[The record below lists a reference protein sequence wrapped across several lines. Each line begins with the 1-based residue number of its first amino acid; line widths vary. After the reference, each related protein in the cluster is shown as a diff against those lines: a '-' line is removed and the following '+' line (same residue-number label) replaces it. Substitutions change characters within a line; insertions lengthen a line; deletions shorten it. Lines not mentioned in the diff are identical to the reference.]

1 MSKQW
6 KTVLS
11 SKPKLWNVDFKEI
24 WQYRSLVY
32 LLFKRNYTLQYKQ
45 TILGPL
51 WMIFSIILNSGI
63 FTFVFGYVGK
73 MSSDG
78 VPYFLFCL
86 SGNIIWSLF
95 SNCFHGN
102 TRVLMENSYL
112 FGKVYFPR
120 LIVPLSNA
128 LLCLTRCMLQFVVC
142 LVVLIV
148 FILRGEVAFT
158 GFMILGII
166 PLLFLATCM
175 GTAMGLIISAMTVKY
190 RDFEHL
196 TGIAMSA
203 LMYIS
208 PVLYPTSQLS
218 PWLKRF
224 VYLNPMSSLIEG
236 FRYCLTGT
244 GDLFLLGMI
253 YSILVTVLVTVVG
266 LLMFGRAEKNFIDI
280 V

>member
-1 MSKQW
+1 M
-6 KTVLS
+6 KTWRTVIS
-11 SKPKLWNVDFKEI
+11 SKTKLWNVDFKEI
-24 WQYRSLVY
+24 RQYRSLVFM
-32 LLFKRNYTLQYKQ
+32 LFKRNYSLQYKQ

-51 WMIFSIILNSGI
+51 WMIFSVILNSGI

-86 SGNIIWSLF
+86 SGNVIWNLF
-95 SNCFHGN
+95 SSCFHGN

-128 LLCLTRCMLQFVVC
+128 LLCLARCMLQFAVC
-142 LVVLIV
+142 IVVLIV
-148 FILRGEVAFT
+148 FIIHGEVVFT
-158 GFMILGII
+158 GFAILGII
-166 PLLFLATCM
+166 PLLLLTTCM
-175 GTAMGLIISAMTVKY
+175 GTALGLIISAMTVKY

-218 PWLKRF
+218 PLIRRF
-224 VYLNPMSSLIEG
+224 VYINPMSSLIEG

-244 GDLFLLGMI
+244 GEIFLPGMI
-253 YSILVTVLVTVVG
+253 YSIVFTVVVSVIG
-266 LLMFGRAEKNFIDI
+266 LIMFGRAEKDFIDI
-280 V
+280 I